1 MLKRILKVL
10 FIGFIVFVFVISSY
24 ELFFHKAEAAWLT
37 CDWNFPCSENN
48 QSCSDTV
55 PCHCVRLSA
64 YQYACSAGGE
74 PVQ

>member
-37 CDWNFPCSENN
+37 CDWNAPCLNN
-48 QSCSDTV
+48 GDSCSQSITCTCRTIVGGTPQCTV
-55 PCHCVRLSA
+55 
-64 YQYACSAGGE
+64 GGTSE
-74 PVQ
+74 Q